1 LLSNEVSLEETRMRV
16 LVADTIAQDGLDILR
31 QRLPVDVKTGLTED
45 QLVETI
51 ADYQALI
58 VRSSTTVTS
67 RVIEAAHQLQVIGR
81 AGVGVDNIDVDAAT
95 QRGILVVNAP
105 DGNTIAAAEHTIAMM
120 MALARHIPRADASL
134 RAGHWERRQFLGVE
148 VAGKT
153 LGVIG
158 LGRIGREVVR
168 RGRGLQMDV
177 LAYDPYVSSEQAQ
190 RLGIKV
196 CDPEQLLSESDFVTV
211 HVPLTEDTFGMIG
224 AHELDL
230 IKPTAYLIN
239 CARGGIVDE
248 GALHAA
254 LEAGQLA
261 GAALDVFV
269 EEPPFENPLIAH
281 PKVIVT
287 PHLAASTHE
296 AQVAVAVD
304 VARQILEVLDG
315 RPAAHPVNAP
325 FVPPE
330 TQAQLVPFCEVAEKL
345 GTMASQ
351 LVDHRLSQV
360 RITYAGELADMDT
373 GLLRA
378 LVIKGLLQGVT
389 EARITLVNANLI
401 ARERGL
407 RVSEEKHSD
416 AGHFANL
423 ITLSFNDNGQ
433 ARVLSATIMRGE
445 PYIVRIDRYWLDFIA
460 RGYQLLIYH
469 RDRPG
474 MIGGVGQITGEADI
488 NIAFMA
494 VGRLAARGEALM
506 ALSLDE
512 PTTPEI
518 RAEIEALPDV
528 YRTRLLRL

>member
-1 LLSNEVSLEETRMRV
+1 MRV
-16 LVADTIAQDGLDILR
+16 LVADPIAQDGLDILR
-31 QRLPVDVKTGLTED
+31 QRLPVDIRTGLTED
-45 QLVETI
+45 QLVGTI
-51 ADYQALI
+51 GSYQALV
-58 VRSSTTVTS
+58 VRSGTTVTA
-67 RVIEAAHQLQVIGR
+67 RVIEAADQLQVIGR
-81 AGVGVDNIDVDAAT
+81 AGVGVDNIDVDVAT

-120 MALARHIPRADASL
+120 MALARHIPRADCSL
-134 RAGHWERRQFLGVE
+134 RTGHWERRQFLGVE
-148 VAGKT
+148 VTGKT
-153 LGVIG
+153 LGVVG

-177 LAYDPYVSSEQAQ
+177 LAYDPYISNEQAQ
-190 RLGIKV
+190 RLGIRI
-196 CDPEQLLSESDFVTV
+196 CDLEKLLRGSDFVSV
-211 HVPLTEDTFGMIG
+211 HVPLTEDTRGMIG
-224 AHELDL
+224 PHELEL
-230 IKPTAYLIN
+230 LKPTAFLIN

-248 GALHAA
+248 VALHSA

-269 EEPPFENPLIAH
+269 EEPPFDNPLTTH

-287 PHLAASTHE
+287 PHLGASTRE

-304 VARQILEVLDG
+304 VAHQILDVLDG

-360 RITYAGELADMDT
+360 RIADSGALAEMDT

-389 EARITLVNANLI
+389 EARITMVNANLI

-407 RVSEEKHSD
+407 RVTEEKDSD

-423 ITLSFNDNGQ
+423 ITLSFDDNGHS
-433 ARVLSATIMRGE
+433 RVLSATIMRDE

-506 ALSLDE
+506 ALTLDE
-512 PTTPEI
+512 PTTPET
-518 RAEIEALPDV
+518 RAQIEALPDV

>member
-1 LLSNEVSLEETRMRV
+1 MRV
-16 LVADTIAQDGLDILR
+16 LVADPIAQDGLDILR

-45 QLVETI
+45 QLI
-51 ADYQALI
+51 ADIAGYQALV

-67 RVIEAAHQLQVIGR
+67 RVIEAADQLQVIGR

-105 DGNTIAAAEHTIAMM
+105 DGNTVAAAEHTIAMM
-120 MALARHIPRADASL
+120 MALARHIPRADCSL
-134 RAGHWERRQFLGVE
+134 RTGHWERRQFLGVE
-148 VAGKT
+148 VTGKT
-153 LGVIG
+153 LGVVG

-177 LAYDPYVSSEQAQ
+177 LAYDPYVSNEQAQ
-190 RLGIKV
+190 RLGIRI
-196 CDPEQLLSESDFVTV
+196 CDLTQLLKESDFVTV
-211 HVPLTEDTFGMIG
+211 HVPLTEDTHDMIG
-224 AHELDL
+224 PHELEL
-230 IKPTAYLIN
+230 LKPTAFLIN

-248 GALHAA
+248 GALHTA

-269 EEPPFENPLIAH
+269 EEPPFDNPLTAH

-287 PHLAASTHE
+287 PHLGASTRE

-304 VARQILEVLDG
+304 VARQILDVLDG

-330 TQAQLVPFCEVAEKL
+330 TQAQLVPFCEVAEKI
-345 GTMASQ
+345 GIMASQ

-360 RITYAGELADMDT
+360 RIAYAGELAEMDT

-389 EARITLVNANLI
+389 EARITLVNASLI

-407 RVSEEKHSD
+407 RVTEEKDSD

-423 ITLSFNDNGQ
+423 ITLSFDDNGQ
-433 ARVLSATIMRGE
+433 SRVLSATIMRGE
-445 PYIVRIDRYWLDFIA
+445 PYIVRIDHYWLDFIA

-506 ALSLDE
+506 ALTLDE